1 MLGLRHVDPAHDIDL
16 DIVEIDRQTLILL
29 LLLVGALL
37 DQGSLLL
44 FQRLLDT

>member
-1 MLGLRHVDPAHDIDL
+1 MLGLCHVDPTHDIYL
-16 DIVEIDRQTLILL
+16 YIVEIDRLVLILL
-29 LLLVGALL
+29 LLLIGALL